1 MQITRDVGTSSSNA
15 PQINWSTVPGLTTA
29 TVGSISG
36 DQANS
41 SGGSNAAV
49 LVAGGL
55 VRYWGRNVGAAQ
67 NAPGTLQHG
76 GANVANMTFVDAWT
90 SLEDGNNSTGGVA
103 TGATGTEVYQWF
115 RTGTG
120 VGDPVVAKVT
130 GISGTVIAAESND
143 GFSYVLTTAGL
154 YYWGNATS
162 GTTVNATLIGGTAG
176 ATAISTFGV
185 RETSFLHGG
194 AVLFANG
201 TIRQW
206 TNGHTLTT
214 VAGAPTG
221 IAQVEANS
229 GAIIVRTASGDL
241 WTSGAAL
248 GFSSGGT
255 AWTRRARNVAAF
267 ASWAIRNYVGGL
279 YITSTGTI
287 MQFHASTRIPSISV
301 DYAFRAEA
309 KTGDAAGK
317 AVTKVFASDGTYL
330 ALSSDGGVY
339 AWGGNL
345 DNGTRGNPKLVPSDN
360 VIDLN
365 VWGYH
370 PTAGSYYGGGYVI
383 EGTVC

>member
-67 NAPGTLQHG
+67 NAPGALQHG

-103 TGATGTEVYQWF
+103 TGATGTEVYRWF

-241 WTSGAAL
+241 
-248 GFSSGGT
+248 
-255 AWTRRARNVAAF
+255 
-267 ASWAIRNYVGGL
+267 
-279 YITSTGTI
+279 
-287 MQFHASTRIPSISV
+287 
-301 DYAFRAEA
+301 
-309 KTGDAAGK
+309 
-317 AVTKVFASDGTYL
+317 
-330 ALSSDGGVY
+330 
-339 AWGGNL
+339 
-345 DNGTRGNPKLVPSDN
+345 
-360 VIDLN
+360 
-365 VWGYH
+365 
-370 PTAGSYYGGGYVI
+370 
-383 EGTVC
+383 

>member
-67 NAPGTLQHG
+67 NAPGALQHG
-76 GANVANMTFVDAWT
+76 GANVANMTFVDAST

-103 TGATGTEVYQWF
+103 TGATGTEVYRWF

-229 GAIIVRTASGDL
+229 GAIIVRTASGDP

-301 DYAFRAEA
+301 DYVFRAEA
-309 KTGDAAGK
+309 KTGDATGK
-317 AVTKVFASDGTYL
+317 AITKVFASDGTYL
-330 ALSSDGGVY
+330 ALASDGGVY

>member
-1 MQITRDVGTSSSNA
+1 MDQRPHPDDRGRRAHRD
-15 PQINWSTVPGLTTA
+15 
-29 TVGSISG
+29 
-36 DQANS
+36 
-41 SGGSNAAV
+41 
-49 LVAGGL
+49 
-55 VRYWGRNVGAAQ
+55 R
-67 NAPGTLQHG
+67 
-76 GANVANMTFVDAWT
+76 
-90 SLEDGNNSTGGVA
+90 
-103 TGATGTEVYQWF
+103 
-115 RTGTG
+115 
-120 VGDPVVAKVT
+120 
-130 GISGTVIAAESND
+130 
-143 GFSYVLTTAGL
+143 
-154 YYWGNATS
+154 
-162 GTTVNATLIGGTAG
+162 
-176 ATAISTFGV
+176 
-185 RETSFLHGG
+185 
-194 AVLFANG
+194 
-201 TIRQW
+201 
-206 TNGHTLTT
+206 
-214 VAGAPTG
+214 
-221 IAQVEANS
+221 QVEANS
-229 GAIIVRTASGDL
+229 GAIIVRTASGDP

-309 KTGDAAGK
+309 KTGDATGK
-317 AVTKVFASDGTYL
+317 AITKVFASDGTYL
-330 ALSSDGGVY
+330 ALASDGGVY